1 MSFMKKYK
9 NRMIVAFVAIILI
22 VIIGITAGDKVGITR
37 GENLI
42 GNIFSP
48 VQKLFFSLGEGVTN
62 FFESITNI
70 GSLKKEN
77 EELKLKVAKLEE
89 QNRMYENLIGQS
101 EYLIREKELLENTRY
116 NLISAQVVGKEP
128 GNWFNRFVI
137 DKGEKDGVK
146 KGDIVIQA
154 VNSGDDVIIEGVVGR
169 VIETGDNWA
178 KVISIIDENS
188 NISFKVIRT
197 QDGGI
202 LSGGAEG
209 QLSGY
214 MFDSEADV
222 IKGDKLF
229 TSGIGG
235 VYKANLYIG
244 EVSNVIKEDE
254 NLTKR
259 IEVIP
264 AVDFKK
270 IYRVFIISD

>member
-1 MSFMKKYK
+1 MKKYK

>member
-1 MSFMKKYK
+1 MKKYK

-22 VIIGITAGDKVGITR
+22 VIIGITAAERAALTK
-37 GENLI
+37 GENI
-42 GNIFSP
+42 VGNIVFP
-48 VQKLFFSLGEGVTN
+48 VQKFFFSIGDGVSN

-77 EELKLKVAKLEE
+77 EELKLKVAQLEE

-101 EYLIREKELLENTRY
+101 EYLIREKELMENTKY

-154 VNSGDDVIIEGVVGR
+154 VDSGDDVIIEGVVGR
-169 VIETGDNWA
+169 VLEVGDNWA

-197 QDGGI
+197 QEGGI

-235 VYKANLYIG
+235 VYKADLYIG

-254 NLTKR
+254 NLTKKV
-259 IEVIP
+259 EVIP

-270 IYRVFIISD
+270 VYRVFVISD

>member
-1 MSFMKKYK
+1 MKKYK

-22 VIIGITAGDKVGITR
+22 VIIGITAGERAALTK
-37 GENLI
+37 GENI
-42 GNIFSP
+42 VGNIVSP
-48 VQKLFFSLGEGVTN
+48 VQKFFFSIGDGVSN